1 VEIGKYDFIGT
12 KKQTRCASCRAKKKG
27 NGRRLF
33 LDRGRPSRG
42 LSRLSHTELGID
54 FGPAE

>member
-1 VEIGKYDFIGT
+1 MEGGFREWKSENTISSVRKS
-12 KKQTRCASCRAKKKG
+12 KLVVRRAV
-27 NGRRLF
+27 RRLF